1 MTREQTVEKPGLPV
15 ELVSLGTRSFDLD
28 GKSGAEIQRY
38 HVEFSRCMN
47 PGGVGLHGAYT
58 ARPQV
63 LLEGHALFPE
73 LAVLSLFKKA
83 GWEGVWADP
92 VGKKYFEK
100 MPNKSKGVTLDTR
113 ISQTLS
119 RIAGNCRLG
128 RKCWSLILWSG
139 RNVFFVLVKEAPAGE
154 KLAPAEIDWIR
165 ASIRSGLS
173 ENQLVL
179 VEWDF
184 KKIVTVKKRRQ
195 SSHSP

>member
-1 MTREQTVEKPGLPV
+1 M
-15 ELVSLGTRSFDLD
+15 D
-28 GKSGAEIQRY
+28 GKIGAEIQRY
-38 HVEFSRCMN
+38 RVEFSRCMN

-58 ARPQV
+58 ARPHV
-63 LLEGHALFPE
+63 LLDGHDLFPE

-154 KLAPAEIDWIR
+154 KLTPEGGKLTPVEIDWIR

-173 ENQLVL
+173 ENQLIL

-184 KKIVTVKKRRQ
+184 KRIVTVKKRRQ
-195 SSHSP
+195 SAETP